1 MNILRTIFKDLSTF
15 TRYAPGVETNMSLD
29 DLQASGLTARKRV
42 ESIIT
47 AKVFSAILKEPDDAP
62 LLDALCS
69 GMANITR
76 LRSLSS
82 TASPGA
88 KTMWMSTNTSWKR

>member
-29 DLQASGLTARKRV
+29 DLQASGLTARKRI

-47 AKVFSAILKEPDDAP
+47 AKVFFAHQW
-62 LLDALCS
+62 
-69 GMANITR
+69 R
-76 LRSLSS
+76 
-82 TASPGA
+82 
-88 KTMWMSTNTSWKR
+88 